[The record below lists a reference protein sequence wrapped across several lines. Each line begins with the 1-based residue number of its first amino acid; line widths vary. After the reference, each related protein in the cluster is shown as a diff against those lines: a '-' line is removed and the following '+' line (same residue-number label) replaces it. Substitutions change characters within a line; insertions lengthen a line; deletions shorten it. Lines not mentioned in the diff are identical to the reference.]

1 MNENIDKEKLL
12 IEIVESNLSSA
23 SKVYLIDLVKDS
35 KNQVVKQSIVDENI
49 LNPTSS
55 WGKKGE
61 EEYKSQLNYY
71 QPISTAQEL
80 ISTED

>member
-1 MNENIDKEKLL
+1 MNKNIDKEKLL

-23 SKVYLIDLVKDS
+23 SKVYLMDLVKDS

-55 WGKKGE
+55 WGRKGTQ
-61 EEYKSQLNYY
+61 EYESQLEYFGH
-71 QPISTAQEL
+71 
-80 ISTED
+80 

>member
-23 SKVYLIDLVKDS
+23 SKVYLMDLVKDS
-35 KNQVVKQSIVDENI
+35 KNKVVKHTVVDENI

-55 WGKKGE
+55 WSKKGT
-61 EEYKSQLNYY
+61 EEYKSQLEYY
-71 QPISTAQEL
+71 GH
-80 ISTED
+80 